1 MSRTVYT
8 CFFASQTLGF
18 VMLGGVQIHGLNVT
32 GLVINTAGGVWYSYA
47 KYQQRKSKAP
57 KRVSDVETYRKWNCR
72 KVAYGLL
79 TGAFYCCFLLLFS
92 SNMAIS
98 ALMDNDIGILK
109 QVWST
114 NISKFT
120 RMIQMFQ
127 IKQSTICRLTSAS
140 VWYICLLLNTKEK

>member
-1 MSRTVYT
+1 MP
-8 CFFASQTLGF
+8 
-18 VMLGGVQIHGLNVT
+18 N
-32 GLVINTAGGVWYSYA
+32 INKGRA
-47 KYQQRKSKAP
+47 KHQNGYQMWRLI
-57 KRVSDVETYRKWNCR
+57 VNEIDR

-79 TGAFYCCFLLLFS
+79 TAAFYCCFLLLFS

-114 NISKFT
+114 NILKFT

-127 IKQSTICRLTSAS
+127 IKQSIICRLTSAS
-140 VWYICLLLNTKEK
+140 VWYICLLLGIYKGKVR